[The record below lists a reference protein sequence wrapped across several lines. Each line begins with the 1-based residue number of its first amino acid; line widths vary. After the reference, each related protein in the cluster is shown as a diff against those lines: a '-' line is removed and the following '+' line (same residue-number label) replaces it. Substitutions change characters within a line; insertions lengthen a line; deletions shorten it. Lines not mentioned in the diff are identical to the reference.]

1 MEEQRANLNEL
12 CSETKL
18 ASVARHIAD
27 ELLSDRATQ
36 AACETLADKLTT
48 LGEEA
53 TNARKKAQPP
63 PAPSACRKGCDSC
76 CYMRVV
82 ATVPEI
88 VSVVAFVRKTF
99 SKQDLEALHQRIAAV
114 RRTGSKMS
122 DEEWGVRGLPCPF
135 LVKGDCSIYAARPL
149 ECRGY
154 NSMNVD
160 ACISARQHYLDWD
173 VPMYLP
179 EFTAYKQIQAG
190 ILQAL
195 ETAGLS
201 ASIVELSAAVEAV
214 LSSDQTIEKWMHG
227 APALEGVELD
237 IHDPERRAFLPWTP
251 SDELRGFEAQD

>member
-1 MEEQRANLNEL
+1 MNKQRESPDGL
-12 CSETKL
+12 CSDAKL
-18 ASVARHIAD
+18 AGLARRIGNNWLAG
-27 ELLSDRATQ
+27 RATQ
-36 AACETLADKLTT
+36 AACETLVDELTA

-53 TNARKKAQPP
+53 ADARKKAQPP
-63 PAPSACRKGCDSC
+63 PAPSACKKGCDSC

-88 VSVVAFVRKTF
+88 VSVVAYVRETF
-99 SKQDLEALHQRIAAV
+99 SKDDLTMLRERMAAV
-114 RRTGSKMS
+114 GRAGSKMS
-122 DEEWGVRGLPCPF
+122 DEEWGVRGVPCPF
-135 LVKGDCSIYAARPL
+135 LVEGNCSIYPARPL

-160 ACISARQHYLDWD
+160 ACIAAREHYLDWD

-179 EFTAYKQIQAG
+179 EFAAYKQIQAG

-214 LSSDQTIEKWMHG
+214 LSNGNTVEEWLGG
-227 APALEGVELD
+227 APAFKGAELD
-237 IHDPERRAFLPWTP
+237 PFDPERRAFLPWTP
-251 SDELRGFEAQD
+251 SDEVRGFEAQE